1 MLSSILNEDTKEE
14 FKKIVDVAI
23 FPIKVYSILLLIF
36 FLVIIFQLYLLI
48 KLKDN

>member
-14 FKKIVDVAI
+14 FKKFLDVAV

-36 FLVIIFQLYLLI
+36 ILVIIFQLYLLI